1 MLNIRFAPSLPRLPQ
16 HPLIPAWLPLTS
28 ACVRDSVSDRHKLLL
43 LNSPD
48 LWTHVQLALFIDPEH
63 PRGDNGKHPVSAEM
77 RAVWQRNYTEMLW
90 QLALFPS
97 GRDAMQQEAAV
108 LKALEEVRERGMTA
122 EAREHAAGALMA
134 LSDREMHASASD
146 EPKHIMLSYQVRPRF
161 PSEPAQCSVC
171 FAPCAVGL
179 AGDDPAHSWL
189 AVAARLPR
197 VDRHGDDEGLDDGCY
212 V

>member
-16 HPLIPAWLPLTS
+16 HPLIPAWLLLIT

-63 PRGDNGKHPVSAEM
+63 PRGDNGKHPAPVEM
-77 RAVWQRNYTEMLW
+77 RAVWQRSYTEMLW

-134 LSDREMHASASD
+134 LSDREMHASVSG
-146 EPKHIMLSYQVRPRF
+146 EPRHIMLSYQVRLQL
-161 PSEPAQCSVC
+161 PSPTL
-171 FAPCAVGL
+171 GL
-179 AGDDPAHSWL
+179 LNAHH
-189 AVAARLPR
+189 RLLCPLR
-197 VDRHGDDEGLDDGCY
+197 SGTRKR
-212 V
+212 